1 MKIEFPE
8 PTTFLDTK
16 PHSRFIEFAES
27 CIEHRYIGVCHGR
40 PGVGKTRSAQE
51 FTQWPE
57 RFDYNPVDDITP
69 NIKAEIEKVQGIF
82 TTATVSNTPKTID
95 QQLTSNLYF
104 FGHARLRASDDY
116 DDDFILQHA
125 YQAVPLVVV
134 DEADRLSLKSLEH
147 LRHLYDK
154 YGMGLILMGMPGIEK
169 RLARYPQLYSR
180 IGFVHEFK
188 SLSEV
193 EMRFLFDKRSK
204 TFGIIFDSDKF
215 EHTEAMALIIRL
227 TRGNFRLIERL
238 FAQMKRIMA
247 INNIDEVSGDVVEA
261 ARDCLVIGPTE

>member
-16 PHSRFIEFAES
+16 SHSRFIEFAES
-27 CIEHRYIGVCHGR
+27 CIAHRYIGVCHGR
-40 PGVGKTRSAQE
+40 PGVGKTRSAQM

-82 TTATVSNTPKTID
+82 TTATVSNTPKIID

-125 YQAVPLVVV
+125 Y
-134 DEADRLSLKSLEH
+134 
-147 LRHLYDK
+147 
-154 YGMGLILMGMPGIEK
+154 
-169 RLARYPQLYSR
+169 
-180 IGFVHEFK
+180 
-188 SLSEV
+188 
-193 EMRFLFDKRSK
+193 
-204 TFGIIFDSDKF
+204 
-215 EHTEAMALIIRL
+215 
-227 TRGNFRLIERL
+227 
-238 FAQMKRIMA
+238 
-247 INNIDEVSGDVVEA
+247 
-261 ARDCLVIGPTE
+261 

>member
-1 MKIEFPE
+1 M
-8 PTTFLDTK
+8 
-16 PHSRFIEFAES
+16 
-27 CIEHRYIGVCHGR
+27 
-40 PGVGKTRSAQE
+40 
-51 FTQWPE
+51 
-57 RFDYNPVDDITP
+57 
-69 NIKAEIEKVQGIF
+69 
-82 TTATVSNTPKTID
+82 
-95 QQLTSNLYF
+95 
-104 FGHARLRASDDY
+104 
-116 DDDFILQHA
+116 
-125 YQAVPLVVV
+125 VV

-193 EMRFLFDKRSK
+193 EMRFLFDKHSK
-204 TFGIIFDSDKF
+204 TFGIIFDLDKF
-215 EHTEAMALIIRL
+215 EHAEAMALIIRL

-238 FAQMKRIMA
+238 FSQMKRIMA